1 MTEYIHIRK
10 KTRWQYSPVRGTHR
24 GQWATK
30 YFLYIIPNENAK
42 AKKLGFKTMAFVV
55 EHTVATKYFIY
66 IIPNENAVGNLGF
79 FFFF

>member
-1 MTEYIHIRK
+1 
-10 KTRWQYSPVRGTHR
+10 
-24 GQWATK
+24 
-30 YFLYIIPNENAK
+30 
-42 AKKLGFKTMAFVV
+42 MAFVV